1 MAQPQVI
8 IEEKERAAEIPLLPE
23 SALDA
28 VIRGF
33 APTSLSEMDSVAL
46 LSRMDTKYILSTSQ
60 LLAALRNLR
69 QQYRILTINGRR
81 AHHYRTLYFD
91 TPDFTLYHD
100 HVTGRARKVK
110 VREREYADTGIAY
123 LEIKS
128 KDVKERTDKSRLP
141 VAAQTER
148 LDDQM
153 RRFVGG
159 FLPEGEQLE
168 PKLWNIF
175 RRITLVSYAQMER
188 LTIDV
193 DLVFDDGQRCLT
205 LDGIAIAEVKRG
217 SLSRGSAFA
226 AEMRRLGV
234 RETGFSKYCF
244 GVSQLSDCVKK
255 NSQKEKVLLIAK
267 QNQRGI
273 DYVCYA

>member
-8 IEEKERAAEIPLLPE
+8 IKETQQPE

-28 VIRGF
+28 AIRAF

-46 LSRMDTKYILSTSQ
+46 LSRIDTKYVLSIDQ

-69 QQYRILTINGRR
+69 HKYRILSINGQR

-91 TPDFTLYHD
+91 TPDFALYHD
-100 HVTGRARKVK
+100 HVTGRARMVK
-110 VREREYADTGIAY
+110 VREREYMDTGIAY
-123 LEIKS
+123 LEIKC
-128 KDVKERTDKSRLP
+128 KDVKQRTEKSRLP
-141 VAAQTER
+141 VAVEAEN
-148 LDDQM
+148 LDSQM
-153 RRFVGG
+153 QAFVGG
-159 FLPEGEQLE
+159 FLPEGQQLE
-168 PKLWNIF
+168 PKLSNTF
-175 RRITLVSYAQMER
+175 RRITLVSYSQRER

-193 DLVFDDGQRCLT
+193 DLVFDDGQRCLA
-205 LDGIAIAEVKRG
+205 LDGIAIAEVKQG
-217 SLSRGSAFA
+217 TLSRGSAFA

-244 GVSQLSDCVKK
+244 GVSQLSDGVKK
-255 NSQKEKVLLIAK
+255 NTQKEKVLLIAK
-267 QNQRGI
+267 RNQRGM